1 MAETAFTEG
10 GAVCFT
16 KSFTSILHLF
26 YIACPNFTKYVGE
39 ILQLF
44 HMIKKR
50 IQVKDKERETM
61 DRTLVWAHRGAS
73 GYAPENTLLAFEKA
87 IEQGADGIGLDV
99 QLTRDG
105 ELVVIHDET
114 IDRTSDGTG
123 RVKDFTYAKLARY
136 NFNKTHLES
145 GRAVIPTLEEV
156 YELMKPTGLTVNVE
170 LKTGVVFYSEI
181 EERVLD
187 LTARM
192 GMEDRVWYS
201 SFNHYTIQR
210 IKEQNKAAKTGMLY
224 SDGII
229 NPVSY
234 GAYVVGAD
242 AMHPAIYNLQY
253 PGYMGDCRKHGK
265 RVHVW
270 TVNKEEHMRMV
281 CEQQV
286 DAMITNYPDR
296 GKEIAAEYIDGKL
309 THELVRVIHN
319 QERGR

>member
-1 MAETAFTEG
+1 
-10 GAVCFT
+10 
-16 KSFTSILHLF
+16 
-26 YIACPNFTKYVGE
+26 
-39 ILQLF
+39 
-44 HMIKKR
+44 
-50 IQVKDKERETM
+50 M

-87 IEQGADGIGLDV
+87 IEQGADGIELDV

-253 PGYMGDCRKHGK
+253 PGYMEDCRKHGK

-281 CEQQV
+281 CELQV